1 MSAQTIEA
9 PAASA
14 QIPVRIRPFT
24 PEDYP
29 AIAAVGNTVFPDY
42 ADTPDEIRHWD
53 TKRDDHIKWQRYV
66 AEDENGRIVAT
77 ADYSQPHDMYHPR
90 KFHLGVTV
98 LPEYQGRGI
107 GKALY
112 DTLTD
117 ALAVYDP
124 LVLRANAR
132 EDFPR
137 SVAFLTRRGYAEEM
151 REWESRLDM
160 PTWDPAPWQDAKA
173 KAEAQG
179 IVIKSLKELFA
190 SDPDAK
196 RKLYELD
203 WTITLDMPSP
213 DTLTQPS
220 FDHFEKAVLDNPNFL
235 PEGWFVALDGDAWVG
250 ESALWLSQAMP
261 SLYVGATG
269 VRREYRRRGIATALK
284 IYACEYA
291 KQRGVP
297 QIKTWNAQINR
308 AMLSINEALGF
319 VKQPAWISY
328 GLKLKDE
335 EDEAIK

>member
-1 MSAQTIEA
+1 MSAETLEA

-14 QIPVRIRPFT
+14 SVPVRIRPFT
-24 PEDYP
+24 PEDYT
-29 AIAAVGNTVFPDY
+29 AIAEVGNTVFPDY
-42 ADTPDEIRHWD
+42 ADTPDEIKHWD
-53 TKRDDHIKWQRYV
+53 TKREPHIKWGRYV
-66 AEDENGRIVAT
+66 AEDENGRIIAT
-77 ADYSQPHDMYHPR
+77 GDYYQPTDMYHPR
-90 KFHLGVTV
+90 KFQLGVTV
-98 LPEYQGRGI
+98 LPEYQGKGI

-112 DTLTD
+112 NTITDTL
-117 ALAVYDP
+117 APFDP
-124 LVLRANAR
+124 LILRAHAR

-160 PTWDPAPWQDAKA
+160 QAWDPSPWQEAKT
-173 KAEAQG
+173 KATEQG
-179 IVIKSLKELFA
+179 IVVKSLKELFA

-220 FDHFEKAVLDNPNFL
+220 YEHFENAVLNAPNFL
-235 PEGWFVALDGDAWVG
+235 PEGWFVALDGDKWVG

-261 SLYVGATG
+261 DLYVGATG

-335 EDEAIK
+335 EGEAAN